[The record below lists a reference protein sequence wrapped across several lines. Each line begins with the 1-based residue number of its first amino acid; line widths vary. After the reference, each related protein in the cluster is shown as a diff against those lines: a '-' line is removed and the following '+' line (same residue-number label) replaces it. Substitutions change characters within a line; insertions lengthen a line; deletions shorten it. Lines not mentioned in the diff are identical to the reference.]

1 MIRVGVIGACG
12 RVGRLVCRGV
22 VDDPGLALVA
32 AIDRSKTGEMIGHH
46 IGHPDVNVPISDD
59 LAMLV
64 QADVEVAV
72 DFTHPEVVLDNV
84 RWAISHAV
92 DIVVGA
98 TGITEE
104 GLAEIAGLLES
115 GGGESN
121 VLVAPNFA
129 MGAVL
134 MQRFAE
140 VAARVFPSVEIIE
153 LHHDGKVDAPS
164 GTSLATAR
172 RIAAARSEQSG
183 GDAEETG
190 GAGPTRTESL
200 AGVRGGDAHGIR
212 LHSVRLPGLVA
223 HQEVVFGSEGETLTI
238 RHDST
243 DRSSFIPGVLLAVKR
258 VSSLPGLTMGLEPL
272 LDLPPG

>member
-22 VDDPGLALVA
+22 VDDPDLALVA
-32 AIDRSKTGEMIGHH
+32 AIDRSRTGERIGHH
-46 IGHPDVNVPISDD
+46 IGRPKVDVTISDD
-59 LAMLV
+59 LEMLV
-64 QADVEVAV
+64 QADAEVAV

-98 TGITEE
+98 TGISED
-104 GLAEIAGLLES
+104 GLAEIPRLLEA

-129 MGAVL
+129 MGAVM

-140 VAARVFPSVEIIE
+140 VAARFFPAVEIIE

-172 RIAAARSEQSG
+172 RIAAARADRSV
-183 GDAEETG
+183 AEDPVV
-190 GAGPTRTESL
+190 GATTTESVS
-200 AGVRGGDAHGIR
+200 GVRGGRVDGVPV
-212 LHSVRLPGLVA
+212 HSVRLPGLVA
-223 HQEVVFGSEGETLTI
+223 HQEVIFGSEGETLTI

-258 VSSLPGLTMGLEPL
+258 VSTRPGLTVGLEPL
-272 LDLPPG
+272 LDLPPSG